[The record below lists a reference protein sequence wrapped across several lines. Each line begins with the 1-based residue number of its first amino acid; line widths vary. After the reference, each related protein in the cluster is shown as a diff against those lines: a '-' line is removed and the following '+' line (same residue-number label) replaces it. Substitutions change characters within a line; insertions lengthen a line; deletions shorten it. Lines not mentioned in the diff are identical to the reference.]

1 MSTQN
6 FTVPQ
11 KLRNEAEARLRLISA
26 NPVSVDSSER
36 LLHELRVHQVEL
48 EMQNEELRCAQVELA
63 KMRDRYVDL
72 FEFAPIAYITLNAS
86 GVIINI
92 NQTGA
97 SLLAADR
104 GGLRHGPFEQFV
116 MADDQAKWRL
126 FLRHSQIHGSQHT
139 CELRMRRRDG
149 TIFYG
154 SLCSAL
160 VPGEDKLPELR
171 LALSDISDMKRSEL
185 ARQELESRL
194 SKLTVREKQVLALAV
209 SGMIN
214 KDIAVQLQIGLRA
227 VENYRS
233 RIHVKTASVSL
244 LELSHQA
251 ATAGITFDEIGLP

>member
-1 MSTQN
+1 MPTHD
-6 FTVPQ
+6 FTARQ
-11 KLRNEAEARLRLISA
+11 KLRNEAEGRLRLITA
-26 NPVSVDSSER
+26 NSDR

-48 EMQNEELRCAQVELA
+48 EIQNEELRCAQVDLA

-72 FEFAPIAYITLNAS
+72 FEFAPIAYITLISS
-86 GVIINI
+86 GDIVNI

-104 GGLRHGPFEQFV
+104 GGLHHAPFEQFV

-126 FLRHSQIHGSQHT
+126 FLRHSQVDGRQHT

-149 TIFYG
+149 TAFYG

-160 VPGEDKLPELR
+160 FSGEDKLPELR
-171 LALSDISDMKRSEL
+171 LALTNVSDMKRSEL
-185 ARQELESRL
+185 ARRELEARL
-194 SKLTVREKQVLALAV
+194 SKLTMREKQVLALAL

-214 KDIAVQLQIGLRA
+214 KDIAVRLQIGQRA

-233 RIHVKTASVSL
+233 RIHAKTESVSL

-251 ATAGITFDEIGLP
+251 ATAGITFDKIGLP